1 MPAFMKLGD
10 IKGEATDALMHKP
23 FTPQTFVSGANS
35 IASKVRELHPGGAKY
50 VLVIPSRQTGFTVLS
65 GESGIIAILI
75 GLLLPAV
82 QKIRASSS
90 SAPEVPALKRCV
102 KPGGK
107 LLVARTD
114 GSLTPYAEFEEISF

>member
-1 MPAFMKLGD
+1 MKLGD
-10 IKGEATDALMHKP
+10 IKGEVMSSVMNKP
-23 FTPQTFVSGANS
+23 FTPQNIISGADTMALK
-35 IASKVRELHPGGAKY
+35 IRQLYPGGVDCVFVA
-50 VLVIPSRQTGFTVLS
+50 PSRQAGFQVVP
-65 GESGIIAILI
+65 GNNGITAILI

-82 QKIRASSS
+82 QKIRASASS
-90 SAPEVPALKRCV
+90 SPEVLTLKRCV